1 MPIDFKIDHATRF
14 VRARAFDTV
23 SLEDIEA
30 FADAVVVA
38 DALPYRKL
46 FDGRTA
52 SGKYTDEELMRLG
65 ARVSAYASVERRG
78 ALAIVPA
85 REYFELA
92 SRFVNLGKS
101 DRPAQVFLDVED
113 AERWLAQQPEA

>member
-1 MPIDFKIDHATRF
+1 MPILYKIDHERRY
-14 VRARAFDTV
+14 VVARADGSIT
-23 SLEDIEA
+23 LGDIET
-30 FADAVVVA
+30 FLDAVMVA

-52 SGKYTDEELMRLG
+52 FGKYTDEELMRLA
-65 ARVSAYASVERRG
+65 ARMSAYASVAQRG

-92 SRFVNLGKS
+92 ARFVNLAKD
-101 DRPAQVFLDVED
+101 DRPARVFMEVEL
-113 AERWLAQQPEA
+113 AERWLEQQPEA

>member
-1 MPIDFKIDHATRF
+1 MPIQFKIDHKRRH
-14 VRARAFDTV
+14 VVARAEGQIT
-23 SLEDIEA
+23 LEDIET
-30 FADAVVVA
+30 FADAVVVQ

-52 SGKYTDEELMRLG
+52 FGRYTDEEVMRLA

-85 REYFELA
+85 PEYFELA

-101 DRPAQVFLDVED
+101 DRPAQVFLEVEL
-113 AERWLAQQPEA
+113 AERWLEAQPEV

>member
-1 MPIDFKIDHATRF
+1 MPIQFKIDHKRRY
-14 VRARAFDTV
+14 VVARAEGQIT
-23 SLEDIEA
+23 LEDIET
-30 FADAVVVA
+30 FSDAVVVQ

-52 SGKYTDEELMRLG
+52 FGRYTDEEVMRLA

-85 REYFELA
+85 PEYFELA

-101 DRPAQVFLDVED
+101 DRPAQVFLEVEL
-113 AERWLAQQPEA
+113 AERWLEAQPEA